1 MDHTLLP
8 TVLTLGWLQKA
19 YASRLCSVAEVMA
32 ALQARIDAH
41 DQPQAWVS
49 RLSREA
55 IAVYVNRLA
64 DLDPASLPL
73 YGVPF
78 AIKDNIDLAGTRTTA
93 GCPDFAYMAE
103 RDAVAVAALI
113 AAGAIPL
120 GKTNLDQFATG
131 LVGTRSPYGVCHGVF
146 SDRHISGGSSAG
158 SAVVVAAGLACF
170 ALGTDTAGS
179 GRVPAA
185 FNNLVGWKPSRG
197 LVSSRGVVP
206 ACRSLDC
213 VSVFA
218 LSAADAAQVAAVI
231 ARPDAGDAY
240 SRSFPAPGWPADK
253 WRLAVPRPEQLTWF
267 DDAEQGQ
274 AWAALLQRLRDAG
287 HALLEVDYSPFGE
300 AAALLYEGPWVAER
314 HAAVGDFIDAQP
326 EAVLPVIRQI
336 IGGGKT
342 PSARSL
348 FQAEYRRRDLEA
360 QAQRLLADFDA
371 LLLPTAPRYYTLA
384 ELAADPFAPNRR
396 LGTYNNFM
404 NLLDMAGV
412 AVPAGFRE
420 DGLPFGVTLAHAAGR
435 DAALLRM
442 AGELH
447 GLAACGLGG
456 DRTAAV
462 PAPPAGQ
469 PTADAVKIA
478 VCGAHLSGLPLN
490 RQLTERGGVLL
501 ETTRTA
507 ASYKLYALPGTTPPK
522 PGLVCE
528 PGSSGP
534 GIEVE
539 IWALPAHTVG
549 SFLAGIPAPL
559 GIGSLLLADGYR
571 VQGFVCES
579 WAVVEALEITEF
591 GGWRAWLRSRTV

>member
-1 MDHTLLP
+1 MDHTQLP
-8 TVLTLGWLQKA
+8 TVLTLAWLREA
-19 YASRLCSVAEVMA
+19 YLSGRFSVAEVMV

-41 DQPQAWVS
+41 DQPQAWIT

-55 IAVYVNRLA
+55 IAAYVDRLA
-64 DLDPASLPL
+64 GVDPASLPL
-73 YGVPF
+73 YGIPF
-78 AIKDNIDLAGTRTTA
+78 AIKDNIDLAGVATTA
-93 GCPDFAYMAE
+93 ACPDYAYVPE
-103 RDAVAVAALI
+103 RDASAVAALI

-146 SDRHISGGSSAG
+146 SEQHISGGSSAG

-213 VSVFA
+213 ISVFA
-218 LSAADAAQVAAVI
+218 LSAADAEQVAGVI
-231 ARPDAGDAY
+231 AQPDSEDAY
-240 SRSFPAPGWPADK
+240 SRRFLPAGWPTSQ
-253 WRLAVPRPEQLTWF
+253 WRLAVPRPEQLQWF
-267 DDAEQGQ
+267 GDAEQGA
-274 AWAALLQRLRDAG
+274 AWARLLQALRDQG
-287 HALLEVDYSPFGE
+287 HALQEIDYTPFSE

-314 HAAVGDFIDAQP
+314 HAAVGDFIEAQP
-326 EAVLPVIRQI
+326 EAALPVIRQI
-336 IGGGKT
+336 IGGGKAPT
-342 PSARSL
+342 ARSL
-348 FQAEYRRRDLEA
+348 FQAEYRRRALEA
-360 QAQRLLADFDA
+360 QTQQLLADFDA
-371 LLLPTAPRYYTLA
+371 LLLPTAPRYYTLS
-384 ELAADPFAPNRR
+384 ELEADPFEPNRR

-412 AVPAGFRE
+412 AVPAGFRG
-420 DGLPFGVTLAHAAGR
+420 DGLPFGVTLAQVAGR
-435 DAALLRM
+435 DAVLLRM

-447 GLAACGLGG
+447 RHLACGLGV
-456 DRTAAV
+456 DRAAAI
-462 PAPPAGQ
+462 PAAPAGR
-469 PTADAVKIA
+469 PAADAVKIA

-501 ETTRTA
+501 GTARTA
-507 ASYKLYALPGTTPPK
+507 ANYKLYALPNTTPPK
-522 PGLVCE
+522 PGLVCV
-528 PGSSGP
+528 PDSDGP

-559 GIGSLLLADGYR
+559 GIGSLQLKDGRY
-571 VQGFVCES
+571 VQGFVCEA
-579 WAVVEALEITEF
+579 WAVAEALDITAF
-591 GGWRAWLRSRTV
+591 GGWRAWLQQR